1 MKNSF
6 TLFEI
11 ILTLI
16 ISSIVIIYSS
26 FFIKELY
33 TQNQNSLNT
42 QTNKLDLLSTKI
54 FLQKHKNEMEKLKY
68 ENQNLY
74 FDSFLLLENVK
85 EFSINNVNNT
95 TKIYININNSI
106 KQEWKF

>member
-54 FLQKHKNEMEKLKY
+54 FLQKHKNEIEKLKY

-74 FDSFLLLENVK
+74 FDNFLLLENVK
-85 EFSINNVNNT
+85 EFNINNVNNT
-95 TKIYININNSI
+95 INIYISINNSI